1 MLKVVN
7 LRTRRCPQLIG
18 RIGGPHR
25 WLWLLTIV
33 NHLIRRFTVM
43 SNCATIKP
51 LKVSSW
57 NKVVDNDRSTIL
69 KRAEGAP
76 LVKLWA
82 FYKIFAGFKFKHK
95 IKFDLPDWRYRI
107 WKITPHV
114 TIFWKIRH
122 HLTMMV
128 RRKNI
133 LFFNWS
139 TQVVRYFILKLSVLW
154 RRKISYFP
162 ELPILIFDDFLANG
176 NL

>member
-133 LFFNWS
+133 LFLIDPPKSSDTSFWS
-139 TQVVRYFILKLSVLW
+139 FPYCEEGKFHIFRSYRYWYLTTF
-154 RRKISYFP
+154 
-162 ELPILIFDDFLANG
+162 
-176 NL
+176 